1 MDKEAAARILGEASD
16 WQHIMSLETDKTIDV
31 YFDVKSPHAYLAIRP
46 TIEIMRDY
54 KVRVNFVPYTLSYR
68 TLGVSTSV
76 EKDMKRRP
84 ESAAADRKARM
95 YYAAAREY
103 AALQQLPFRSPY
115 RLLDSELSHKVFLR
129 AKQQGVEVPYLMD
142 VYVHG
147 WGSGWR
153 EYEVESLDQ
162 LTRSLEAAG
171 GNSEGLAEFVS
182 AEGAGTQELQELH
195 DKAEASGITGVPHY
209 VFADVE
215 KGRDVGLF
223 GREHLALLREKFGN
237 EGLARNGNVKPD
249 FSHAWRGPV

>member
-1 MDKEAAARILGEASD
+1 M
-16 WQHIMSLETDKTIDV
+16 
-31 YFDVKSPHAYLAIRP
+31 RP
-46 TIEIMRDY
+46 PDHHRHW
-54 KVRVNFVPYTLSYR
+54 TLQYQ
-68 TLGVSTSV
+68 
-76 EKDMKRRP
+76 
-84 ESAAADRKARM
+84 
-95 YYAAAREY
+95 YAAAREY

-162 LTRSLEAAG
+162 LSGSLEAAG
-171 GNSEGLAEFVS
+171 GKSEGLAEFVS

>member
-1 MDKEAAARILGEASD
+1 
-16 WQHIMSLETDKTIDV
+16 MS
-31 YFDVKSPHAYLAIRP
+31 
-46 TIEIMRDY
+46 
-54 KVRVNFVPYTLSYR
+54 
-68 TLGVSTSV
+68 G
-76 EKDMKRRP
+76 
-84 ESAAADRKARM
+84 
-95 YYAAAREY
+95 
-103 AALQQLPFRSPY
+103 
-115 RLLDSELSHKVFLR
+115 
-129 AKQQGVEVPYLMD
+129 
-142 VYVHG
+142 
-147 WGSGWR
+147 
-153 EYEVESLDQ
+153 
-162 LTRSLEAAG
+162 SLEAAG